1 MIMKRQIVNII
12 NFVRGCEPRQ
22 EMDLYTPVIEQIK
35 LINKYDLHATF
46 LLQYDTLCDDR
57 FIDILSQIND
67 KTELGVWLEVVQPQ
81 CEAAGVKWC
90 GRPGFPWDWYANAGF
105 TVAYEREERQRLVDA
120 LFEKFKERYGKYP
133 RCIGSW
139 AIDAHTYE
147 YISNKYCIDAACTC
161 RDQWGTD
168 GYTFWGGYYNQ
179 AYYPCKN
186 NMFCPAQ
193 TEGEQINIPVFRM
206 LGSDPIYQ
214 YDMGLDIGGAA
225 AEWQGVATLEPVY
238 AGSDGGGNPD
248 WVDWYLHENF
258 SGRCIKF
265 GYTQAGQENSF
276 GWGSMCNGLTYQFGK
291 IAQLCKDGKLE
302 ALTLSETGS
311 WFKKEFSQTPP
322 TVVSALSDRHGKN
335 RFSVWYDCKNY
346 RADIFGELDR
356 FWIRDIFLFREDYE
370 ERYLNTKND
379 STAMTFDNLPF
390 TDGNRY
396 SGSGVRAGLYPY
408 SDGETLTYET
418 LEYSEDEGCAS
429 VVFKGTQIG
438 DFVITAKEDR
448 MEFCA
453 DGDFYLKN
461 VSKNGADEPQKT
473 LDGNRI
479 KLIYRCFEYSVPVI
493 SGIAKDINT
502 FESENKKI
510 VLGMVN

>member
-1 MIMKRQIVNII
+1 MKRQIVNVI
-12 NFVRGCEPRQ
+12 NFIRGCEPRQ

-35 LINKYDLHATF
+35 LINKYDLPATF

-57 FIDILSQIND
+57 FIEILSQING

-81 CEAAGVKWC
+81 CEAAGVKWR
-90 GRPGFPWDWYANAGF
+90 GRDGFPWDWHANAGF
-105 TVAYEREERQRLVDA
+105 TVAYGREERERLADA
-120 LFEKFKERYGKYP
+120 LFEKFKDRYGRYP

-147 YISNKYCIDAACTC
+147 YISGKYDVDAACTC

-193 TEGEQINIPVFRM
+193 TADEQINIPVFRM

-214 YDMGLDIGGAA
+214 YDMGLDVNGAA

-238 AGSDGGGNPD
+238 CGRDGGGNPD
-248 WVDWYLHENF
+248 WVNWYFNENF

-276 GWGSMCNGLTYQFGK
+276 GWGSMCNGLTYQIGK
-291 IAQLCKDGKLE
+291 IAELCKEGKLE
-302 ALTLSETGS
+302 ALTLSDTGA
-311 WFKKEFSQTPP
+311 WFKKEFQQTPP
-322 TVVSALSDRHGKN
+322 TVVSALTDRHGKN

-346 RADIFGELDR
+346 RADVFGEFDK
-356 FWIRDIFLFREDYE
+356 FWIRDIFLFREGYK
-370 ERYLNTKND
+370 ERYLYSVND

-390 TDGNRY
+390 VDGNRY
-396 SGSGVRAGLYPY
+396 SGGGVRAGLYPFA
-408 SDGETLTYET
+408 DGEELTYKS
-418 LEYSEDEGCAS
+418 LEYKEDDNSAS
-429 VVFKGTQIG
+429 VIFKGTQAG
-438 DFVITAKEDR
+438 DVRITMTERGMTVKAERDFTLVNASKKAGDEPEKKKE
-448 MEFCA
+448 
-453 DGDFYLKN
+453 GNTLYLKH
-461 VSKNGADEPQKT
+461 NG
-473 LDGNRI
+473 
-479 KLIYRCFEYSVPVI
+479 FEYKLTVTHGSLENE
-493 SGIAKDINT
+493 DT
-502 FESENKKI
+502 FKSDNGVMIFEFDE
-510 VLGMVN
+510 